1 MEELKQILEVDTQ
14 PTSSQTR
21 QSIDQVKLV
30 IAQIRMEEKNQETKY
45 RKDTI
50 EEQNLIIDKAIQLR
64 SKYREQL
71 KVKQHQ

>member
-30 IAQIRMEEKNQETKY
+30 IAQIRMEEENQETKY

>member
-1 MEELKQILEVDTQ
+1 MEEE
-14 PTSSQTR
+14 
-21 QSIDQVKLV
+21 
-30 IAQIRMEEKNQETKY
+30 NQETKY

-71 KVKQHQ
+71 KVKQHQWNRLHEKLYKITIT